1 MQNQYF
7 WHYLV
12 FKTGQILENL
22 LHIILSMAQFSNF
35 YGEKIPNM
43 FWENAK
49 ILSFSNRLKE
59 LIKSAPR
66 LRAII
71 SAH

>member
-1 MQNQYF
+1 
-7 WHYLV
+7 
-12 FKTGQILENL
+12 
-22 LHIILSMAQFSNF
+22 MAQFSNF
-35 YGEKIPNM
+35 YGENIPNM